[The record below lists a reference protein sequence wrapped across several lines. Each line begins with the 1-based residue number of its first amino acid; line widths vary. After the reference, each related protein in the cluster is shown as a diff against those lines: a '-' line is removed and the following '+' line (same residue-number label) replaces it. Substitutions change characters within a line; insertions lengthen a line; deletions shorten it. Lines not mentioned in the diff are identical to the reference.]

1 MVYVFLADG
10 FEDIEALG
18 TVDILRRCGLEVKTL
33 SISGKRVVVSAH
45 DITVKAD
52 SFFRKNHLIHCDAIV
67 LPGGG
72 QGAELLA
79 ENTVLRLAIQ
89 QQHFQKKI
97 IAAICAAP
105 KVLAQAGI
113 LSGRHVTMYPGME
126 ECLPDDCTY
135 HDDAF
140 VVEDGN
146 VITGCG
152 PGATHLFALTIAN
165 RLTNGSGI
173 ANQVALG
180 MCYTSLDK
188 ARTGVLRF

>member
-18 TVDILRRCGLEVKTL
+18 TIDILRRCGLEVKTL

-52 SFFRKNHLIHCDAIV
+52 TFFRKNHLIHCEAIV

-72 QGAELLA
+72 KGAELLA
-79 ENTVLRLAIQ
+79 ENNVLRLAIQ
-89 QQHFQKKI
+89 QQHYQKRV

-105 KVLAQAGI
+105 KVLAKADV

-126 ECLPDDCTY
+126 DCLPEDCIY

-140 VVEDGN
+140 VVEDGHI
-146 VITGCG
+146 ITACG
-152 PGATHLFALTIAN
+152 PAATHLFALTLAN
-165 RLTNGSGI
+165 KLTNGSGI
-173 ANQVALG
+173 ANEVAFG
-180 MCYTSLDK
+180 MCYTSRDK